1 MWIEAKLD
9 EIKSD
14 EKGSLVSGP
23 FGSNIGS
30 RFFVEQGIPVIR
42 GNNLT
47 LGEEKFIDNGFV
59 FITEEKATELRN
71 CNARAGDII
80 FTAAGT
86 LGQVGLIPTISEYET
101 YIISNKQMRLRLD
114 TKRCQPLFVYY
125 CLSAPHMRSFIAS
138 QNKGSS
144 VPLLTLGIVRNLK
157 IPMPPLA
164 VQKKIAAILSAYDDL
179 IENNRRRIALLEKMA
194 EEIYREWF
202 VRMRFPGHE
211 NVKIV
216 KGVPDGW
223 QPTLIGNL
231 LRRIPLGK
239 LYEQKTA
246 SQTGKVPILDQGQSG
261 VIGYHDNE
269 PGVIASLENPI
280 IVFANHTCYQRLI
293 FFPFS
298 VIQNVLPYIPS
309 DTCKSHV
316 LWLHYATYRVIEF
329 SEYKGHW
336 PEFVAKQVY
345 YPGTYLTE
353 LFGSRVEP
361 MLKQVFLLEKTIET
375 LKSTRD
381 MLLPRLISGKLSV
394 ENLDIRFP
402 PSMEEMNHEV

>member
-1 MWIEAKLD
+1 MTNWPICSMGAQVRFLSGGTPRKDEARFWNGEIPWVSSAEMVQRRIDETVLRVTEDGAKEGSRLIPKNTVLVVVRGMSLAKEFRVAITKKELTFNQDLKALLPSNNLNPVFLFYYLLSQSKAICDSASEAAHGTKKLD
-9 EIKSD
+9 MPV
-14 EKGSLVSGP
+14 L
-23 FGSNIGS
+23 
-30 RFFVEQGIPVIR
+30 EQW
-42 GNNLT
+42 
-47 LGEEKFIDNGFV
+47 
-59 FITEEKATELRN
+59 
-71 CNARAGDII
+71 
-80 FTAAGT
+80 
-86 LGQVGLIPTISEYET
+86 
-101 YIISNKQMRLRLD
+101 
-114 TKRCQPLFVYY
+114 PL
-125 CLSAPHMRSFIAS
+125 
-138 QNKGSS
+138 
-144 VPLLTLGIVRNLK
+144 PL
-157 IPMPPLA
+157 PPKNT
-164 VQKKIAAILSAYDDL
+164 QKKIAAILSAYDDL

-231 LRRIPLGK
+231 LRRIPPGK

-402 PSMEEMNHEV
+402 SSMEEMSDEV